1 MNFLFQDTSVV
12 HISAVVSVSTMPPVK
27 SHLKVDLED
36 FIDGG
41 VTVEG
46 GLPRL
51 EDVRLGFGLF
61 IGIFLLLVMWT
72 IYRTCC
78 DVMDAEDDATI
89 NGSRNQSDVNR
100 SRIRNGYPEI
110 RRSEDLES
118 NV

>member
-27 SHLKVDLED
+27 SHLKVDLDD

-46 GLPRL
+46 GLTMI
-51 EDVRLGFGLF
+51 DVRLGFGLF
-61 IGIFLLLVMWT
+61 IGIFLLFVMWT

-89 NGSRNQSDVNR
+89 HGSRNQSDVNR

-110 RRSEDLES
+110 RRSEELES